1 MDEMDKLK
9 RQMSR
14 FMNVGKRNLK
24 LPDEFGGGVQTSPR
38 ELVKPIK
45 PKKTSEGGNM
55 DKKQPMKGKK
65 IADSGDGGTVFNP
78 KKVMNMSRD
87 KFRAM
92 QRKHGVEP
100 V

>member
-24 LPDEFGGGVQTSPR
+24 LPDEFGGGVQTSPK

-45 PKKTSEGGNM
+45 PKKTSKAPRGEG
-55 DKKQPMKGKK
+55 
-65 IADSGDGGTVFNP
+65 AD
-78 KKVMNMSRD
+78 KVMRMSRD